1 MIEVPVAIEVDLDPV
16 SVFAYWAEWSN
27 NPEWQK
33 GMERCEWTSEPPL
46 RLGSTY
52 DQHARFLGRPIV
64 SSFEVVEFEPDRL
77 VRIRTTKSTLPLDIT
92 RRVEPG
98 KSGGTVLN
106 ALIKGEPAGL
116 MKLFN
121 GLTARMVR
129 SNVEADYARLK
140 ELLNAK
146 G

>member
-1 MIEVPVAIEVDLDPV
+1 MIEVSVTIEVDLDPAA
-16 SVFAYWAEWSN
+16 VFAYWAEWSN
-27 NPEWQK
+27 NPQWQK

-52 DQHARFLGRPIV
+52 DQHARFLRRPIV

-77 VRIRTTKSTLPLDIT
+77 LRIRATKSTLPLDIT

-98 KSGGTVLN
+98 QAGGTVLQ

-121 GLTARMVR
+121 SLTARMVR

-140 ELLNAK
+140 ELLNAMA
-146 G
+146 